1 MVRISL
7 KNENPQKSVNVCL
20 VRVHKYGAWKLSNTT
35 LSNSSIAQLSVK
47 GNSAGLNTRYSKIN
61 SL

>member
-7 KNENPQKSVNVCL
+7 KNENPQKSVNVCI

-35 LSNSSIAQLSVK
+35 LSNSSIAQLFVK
-47 GNSAGLNTRYSKIN
+47 WEFRGA
-61 SL
+61 